1 MKQMILIA
9 LMTMTGLMAQAAGRQ
24 EASEI
29 CTSMSFDSTR
39 NQCISELAKY
49 DYFEQGAIDLCKG
62 MSFDSGKIECVK
74 VIGNK
79 AYEAYEIDNCRKS
92 SFDSTKTQCLSTA
105 GRAASPVPPPPPP
118 PGYGSCS
125 AGQTILQLQ
134 NIDRS
139 VYAGR
144 NNDARIQINELI
156 NRLQRCP

>member
-24 EASEI
+24 EASAI
-29 CTSMSFDSTR
+29 CTSMSFDSNR
-39 NQCISELAKY
+39 NQCISDLARY
-49 DYFEQGAIDLCKG
+49 DYFEQGAIDICRGL
-62 MSFDSGKIECVK
+62 SFDSGKNECVK

-79 AYEAYEIDNCRKS
+79 SYEAYEIDNCKKS
-92 SFDSTKTQCLSTA
+92 SFDSTKTDCLKNS
-105 GRAASPVPPPPPP
+105 GRVATPVPPPPP

-125 AGQTILQLQ
+125 TAQTILQLQ

-139 VYAGR
+139 VYMGR

-156 NRLQRCP
+156 SRLQRCP